1 MQMGKNCHRVIPLP
15 PPMTIA
21 LNLSNIDTSSWIIDK
36 KTVRMDY
43 ARMMIAG
50 LFFSTALDIRSTKKQ
65 RTLIIGMGA
74 GVMNSYLTTIPDL
87 PLDVTAVDN
96 DPIMETIGKKWFHL
110 RETPLHHVIIQDGVQ
125 FVKTAARRGQRYD
138 GIIIDVSH
146 NRLGPLICPTVE
158 FLGNEVVRN
167 LAKILTERGV
177 LIVNVATLR
186 QFFHEANTV
195 KSLFERYFKTCLL
208 LPYASQNRML
218 FCFRRNNPWKTS
230 DHLRAHVAVID
241 QELGFQLITGDYVAS
256 DNE

>member
-1 MQMGKNCHRVIPLP
+1 
-15 PPMTIA
+15 
-21 LNLSNIDTSSWIIDK
+21 
-36 KTVRMDY
+36 MDY

-50 LFFSTALDIRSTKKQ
+50 LFFSTALDIRSTRKQ

-125 FVKTAARRGQRYD
+125 FVRTAARRGQRYD

-158 FLGNEVVRN
+158 FLENEVIRN

-208 LPYASQNRML
+208 LPYASQNRVSSL
-218 FCFRRNNPWKTS
+218 FESTTKYSSKC
-230 DHLRAHVAVID
+230 A
-241 QELGFQLITGDYVAS
+241 
-256 DNE
+256 

>member
-1 MQMGKNCHRVIPLP
+1 
-15 PPMTIA
+15 
-21 LNLSNIDTSSWIIDK
+21 
-36 KTVRMDY
+36 MDY

-87 PLDVTAVDN
+87 PLDITAVDN

-186 QFFHEANTV
+186 QFFHEANT
-195 KSLFERYFKTCLL
+195 L
-208 LPYASQNRML
+208 
-218 FCFRRNNPWKTS
+218 
-230 DHLRAHVAVID
+230 
-241 QELGFQLITGDYVAS
+241 
-256 DNE
+256 